1 MSKYHLFSTGNGTEC
16 IGWCFEA
23 ALPLRIDAEG
33 FRWETAARVSQYR
46 LRGDGWEA
54 VEFGRLNADETL
66 AKNRFEESEAERHK
80 AAKAAKDRER
90 AARAANS
97 GRAGGMLPIKVTA
110 TDVKTGKTETF
121 WSVRE
126 AARVLNVCKTAIA
139 KKARAG
145 EPYGGYV
152 FKLEEWRQE
161 A

>member
-1 MSKYHLFSTGNGTEC
+1 MSKYHLFSTENGTEC

-23 ALPLRIDAEG
+23 ALPLRVNAEG
-33 FRWETAARVSQYR
+33 FRWETAERVSQHR
-46 LRGDGWEA
+46 VRGDGWTA
-54 VEFGRLNADETL
+54 VEDGRLNADETI
-66 AKNRFEESEAERHK
+66 AKNRYEESEAARHM
-80 AAKAAKDRER
+80 AAKAAKERER
-90 AARAANS
+90 AARAAHA

-110 TDVKTGKTETF
+110 TDVKTGETVSF

-152 FKLEEWRQE
+152 FKLDEWR
-161 A
+161 